1 MSRRAGNLRP
11 AQHDEVL
18 LDRRLELLLENV
30 LERALESASRYFW
43 SIAFAFAVLLS
54 VLLSSLL
61 RNEMYFEPITPRYA
75 PKKARTVVVAVVR

>member
-1 MSRRAGNLRP
+1 MTKSFSIAGSSSFSRTCWS
-11 AQHDEVL
+11 
-18 LDRRLELLLENV
+18 
-30 LERALESASRYFW
+30 ALSSSASRYFW